1 MKSSSGALVR
11 RLTMMTALPAALLLG
26 AGTASAQWGQRQGQR
41 QGQGQGQGQ
50 GKQLPRSGYGYGG
63 GQQELFEWQGPVD
76 REIRIQLS
84 GNRAFVERVGNNERA
99 GNRVRTTGGV
109 PSQDGIVT
117 IQKFDGRGNVD
128 VVQQPT
134 RGNGFTTIV
143 RLRDPQSGAGMYRI
157 AAYWQPTGNSGVY
170 RNGRQGTRS
179 RDGDDNNGGYNNGG
193 YNNGDD
199 NNGSYNN
206 GDDNN
211 GGYNNGGYNNG
222 GYNNGGYN
230 NGGNHNG
237 GNHNGQRRRRGDNG
251 DQ

>member
-26 AGTASAQWGQRQGQR
+26 AGTASAQWGQRQGQGQGQR

-50 GKQLPRSGYGYGG
+50 GKQLPGSGYGYGG

-99 GNRVRTTGGV
+99 GNRVRTTGGL

-170 RNGRQGTRS
+170 RNGRQGNRS
-179 RDGDDNNGGYNNGG
+179 RDGDDNNGGYNNG
-193 YNNGDD
+193 DD
-199 NNGSYNN
+199 
-206 GDDNN
+206 
-211 GGYNNGGYNNG
+211 
-222 GYNNGGYN
+222 NNGGYN
-230 NGGNHNG
+230 NGGNHNS